1 MRHIAEIELRL
12 FQTIG
17 DGVRRKPRPMLD
29 AAKPLLF
36 GGGNKLAA
44 AQNASRGVGVIG
56 VDAEDDQVKLT
67 S

>member
-1 MRHIAEIELRL
+1 
-12 FQTIG
+12 
-17 DGVRRKPRPMLD
+17 MLD

-56 VDAEDDQVKLT
+56 VDAKDDQVKLT